1 MTTKRGIPSALRA
14 IVRERSGRRCEY
26 CQSQERFSY
35 SPFVVEHIIPRALG
49 GATLLDNLAYACAG
63 CNGHKA
69 VKSTARDPLSGEIVL
84 LFHPRRQQWSGHFCW
99 DESATVIEGITA
111 EGRATVAALQL
122 NRPSLVNMRRVLRHS
137 GEHPPGSL

>member
-1 MTTKRGIPSALRA
+1 MAARRSIPAALRA

-26 CQSQERFSY
+26 CQSQERFSH

-69 VKSTARDPLSGEIVL
+69 VKSTVPDPLIRIPL
-84 LFHPRRQQWSGHFCW
+84 
-99 DESATVIEGITA
+99 
-111 EGRATVAALQL
+111 
-122 NRPSLVNMRRVLRHS
+122 
-137 GEHPPGSL
+137 